1 MKLPKLAI
9 NNNQFTLVVVIMLV
23 LSGIISF
30 FTMPYSE
37 DPQVSESGTS
47 TNTNVLDIRMIK

>member
-23 LSGIISF
+23 LPGIISL
-30 FTMPYSE
+30 